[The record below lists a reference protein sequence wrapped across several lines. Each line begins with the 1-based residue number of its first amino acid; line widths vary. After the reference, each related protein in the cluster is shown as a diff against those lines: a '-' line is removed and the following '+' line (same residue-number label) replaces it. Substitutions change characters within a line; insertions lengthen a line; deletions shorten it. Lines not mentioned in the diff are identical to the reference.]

1 MTPLSIAQKLSE
13 TRYYGMTK
21 DQRLNLIATLA
32 EELSYHLR
40 HLGIELPQ
48 VIKAAQKNALPGN
61 HGSLEYAL
69 TTAIQAVSTETN
81 NCNH

>member
-21 DQRLNLIATLA
+21 DQRLNLTETLA

-40 HLGIELPQ
+40 HLGIELPH
-48 VIKAAQKNALPGN
+48 VIKAAQKNPLPGN

-69 TTAIQAVSTETN
+69 TTAIQDQGN
-81 NCNH
+81 L